1 MVPGFSPDMP
11 AWPGSSP
18 WKLPP
23 GREATPRVSTPP
35 AMRGGRI
42 LCNCSVG
49 QVRDP
54 RPIGDVTV
62 WADTPRHGYV
72 VVGAVR
78 KRRVRFNITVR
89 EFAWVRR
96 LHRTEPE
103 NACPTIATT
112 VRRRWRRG

>member
-1 MVPGFSPDMP
+1 M
-11 AWPGSSP
+11 
-18 WKLPP
+18 
-23 GREATPRVSTPP
+23 PRVSTPP
-35 AMRGGRI
+35 AMRGGWI

-49 QVRDP
+49 QVRDT

-62 WADTPRHGYV
+62 WADTPCHGQV

-96 LHRTEPE
+96 LIEANPR
-103 NACPTIATT
+103 IAG
-112 VRRRWRRG
+112 RR